1 MQIANVKCEREYYR
15 YTHTHTH
22 RSADIQEITRTYYEE
37 LYGQRFNNLQEVDKI
52 LKKYEL

>member
-15 YTHTHTH
+15 YAHTH

-37 LYGQRFNNLQEVDKI
+37 LYGQRFNNL
-52 LKKYEL
+52 